1 LGPLS
6 APHRDRR
13 VIPRGNEAWDATLE
27 SKIKSLN
34 IDKRRF
40 KPIPPSRSPE
50 APSQSFREAS

>member
-6 APHRDRR
+6 APHRYRR
-13 VIPRGNEAWDATLE
+13 AIRRGDEAWDATLE

-40 KPIPPSRSPE
+40 KPIPPSRNPE
-50 APSQSFREAS
+50 ALSRGFREAS